1 MTVKVLTRAFG
12 WKSLAAAGILVV
24 TIMAVAFAARRPAPD
39 AGALAH
45 AALSRDEAQ
54 VLQSGSFLRTMR
66 DERGAPI
73 VDVQLDAVSKQLGP
87 GMVLR
92 RGLLRRL
99 LEVAV
104 GEDPEMES
112 KRVADVLG
120 RVSRVRVTSEGL
132 SLTVGRRVIL
142 RSLSHAV
149 GADGNIEQM
158 TVGEVLDG
166 LAGAKLTS
174 NGLAGLLDGDRF
186 AVLVGPA
193 LRNAQRVMPVR
204 DRLFARRQL
213 MQQRWDLVTAV
224 VKDLR
229 RNGFADADRDVLYN
243 EAHDR
248 LVAQGQSGSIP
259 LLDGYLRLEAELKAI
274 QVGAATRAERIPLRW
289 QARRKVFDAPVAALI
304 FGRDEA
310 IERYEVDRLALE
322 ADESLSPAAKAQRLQ
337 ARRQALKVE
346 LAAQGTY
353 VGFADE
359 APRRGRRPM
368 EAPADGGQT
377 GSQEG
382 GTR

>member
-24 TIMAVAFAARRPAPD
+24 TIMAVAFAARRQAADAPGFSRGD
-39 AGALAH
+39 AA
-45 AALSRDEAQ
+45 
-54 VLQSGSFLRTMR
+54 VLQSGAFMR
-66 DERGAPI
+66 RVQDERGAPM
-73 VDVQLDAVSKQLGP
+73 VDVQLDAISKQLGP
-87 GMVLR
+87 GVVLR
-92 RGLLRRL
+92 RNLLRRL
-99 LEVAV
+99 LEVGV
-104 GEDPEMES
+104 GEDPEIES

-120 RVSRVRVTSEGL
+120 KVSRVRVTSEGL

-149 GADGNIEQM
+149 GNDGDIEQM

-186 AVLVGPA
+186 AVLVGQA
-193 LRNAQRVMPVR
+193 LRNAQRVRPIR

-213 MQQRWDLVTAV
+213 MQQRWELVAAM

-229 RNGFADADRDVLYN
+229 RNGFADAHRDVLYN

-248 LVAQGQSGSIP
+248 LVAQGQAGSIP
-259 LLDGYLRLEAELKAI
+259 LLDGYLRLETELKAI

-289 QARRKVFDAPVAALI
+289 QARRRVFEPPVAALI
-304 FGRDEA
+304 FGHDEA
-310 IERYEVDRLALE
+310 LERYEVDRLALE

-359 APRRGRRPM
+359 AASRGR
-368 EAPADGGQT
+368 APARAPAEGGQA
-377 GSQEG
+377 GSEQG